1 MAGQFREGGRVGAE
15 VESVWPLWGREAL
28 SPLYGR
34 LRGMLGYSPF
44 SHRLVLTITVLTAFT
59 LVKNCS
65 MQCIEL
71 CRASLGLRDQI
82 GRHATLLI
90 SLRPLL
96 STTFFF
102 PQKGPAVT
110 ALAQQ
115 YHTPRGLPR
124 AGRVFAVAAIPQNYA
139 F

>member
-15 VESVWPLWGREAL
+15 VESVWPPWEREAL

-44 SHRLVLTITVLTAFT
+44 SQLVLTITVLNVFM

-71 CRASLGLRDQI
+71 CRAGLGLRDQM

-90 SLRPLL
+90 SL
-96 STTFFF
+96 
-102 PQKGPAVT
+102 
-110 ALAQQ
+110 
-115 YHTPRGLPR
+115 
-124 AGRVFAVAAIPQNYA
+124 
-139 F
+139 